1 MSRYFKLSINLPP
14 LRDRL
19 RSPLVLAG
27 FILGLAALMAVGEA
41 WAGFPSP
48 AERAAPRPLAPPK
61 KAPLKKPSPQPLLL
75 QEEALPVDEV
85 HPDVPTPGAP
95 VKIEMEVESLETI
108 DPDSVGVLGENEG
121 GFGTDMWVATPRPL
135 VEHLLP
141 RLPVRTDSITKQDL
155 VRRLLLS
162 TASVP
167 AGPALGPSLLS
178 LRVERLMEMGDTAA
192 VNELLRLA
200 QPQLADEV
208 LLRAHLDNLLLVNDS
223 AGACS
228 QIRALIS
235 QYQDIYWRRTLL
247 FCQALSG
254 EHDRAQLGLSLMRER
269 GEEDPVFSNL
279 NGALL
284 GDWNG
289 QVESL
294 PDPTPLYMAM
304 FRAAGLHLP
313 NDVITVSD
321 PALLRAI
328 AVYPHAD
335 TEIRLAAAERAEA
348 AGILDT
354 VALAQ
359 IYGSLEFSA
368 EELEKALTLS
378 ETYPGPRGR
387 ALLLRAA
394 HLQGVPTAKA
404 EVLLTFL
411 ERARKDDLYGPVARL
426 IQPLLENITPSS
438 ELIWFA
444 EEAGRALIYVGR
456 PGLAKSWLDLA
467 EAEAKTLPEAQDAYV
482 RLWILSKLAD
492 EYDAVVW
499 DGEIVESWMMGAAPS
514 SPWMAVE
521 EVEAVA
527 ADVAGAEGEL
537 VVETGPALDEARNDS
552 GDKGDDNRP
561 DPHLVAVVL
570 SLFDALGEPI
580 GIDHWQILVN
590 NDLVET
596 SAGEMPG
603 KLPPPAL
610 FYGLRLASEELR
622 LAETVLLALIVL
634 GEEGLEEINPIILND
649 VVNRMRMIGL
659 DSEARSLAIEAAIK
673 AGL

>member
-1 MSRYFKLSINLPP
+1 MFAVAILT
-14 LRDRL
+14 
-19 RSPLVLAG
+19 LAG
-27 FILGLAALMAVGEA
+27 LMAGSEA
-41 WAGFPSP
+41 WAGFSSPS
-48 AERAAPRPLAPPK
+48 ETAAPRPLAPPK
-61 KAPLKKPSPQPLLL
+61 KKPEAMPSPRPLLL
-75 QEEALPVDEV
+75 REKAPPVEEP

-108 DPDSVGVLGENEG
+108 DPDSVGVLDENEG
-121 GFGTDMWVATPRPL
+121 GFGADMWAATSRPL
-135 VEHLLP
+135 IEHLLP
-141 RLPVRTDSITKQDL
+141 RLPVRTASMAKQDL
-155 VRRLLLS
+155 IRRLLLS

-167 AGPALGPSLLS
+167 AGPASGPSLLS
-178 LRVERLMEMGDTAA
+178 LRVERLMEMGNMAA

-200 QPQLADEV
+200 RPQLTDET
-208 LLRAHLDNLLLVNDS
+208 LLLAHLDNLLLVNDS

-228 QIRALIS
+228 QIRAVIS

-254 EHDRAQLGLSLMRER
+254 EHERARLGLSLMRER
-269 GEEDPVFSNL
+269 GEEDPVFSSL
-279 NGALL
+279 IGALL

-289 QVESL
+289 QIESL

-313 NDVITVSD
+313 NDVIAVSD

-335 TEIRLAAAERAEA
+335 IEIRLAAAERAEA

-359 IYGSLEFSA
+359 IYASLEFSA

-378 ETYPGPRGR
+378 ETYSGPRGR

-404 EVLLTFL
+404 EVLLTLL
-411 ERARKDDLYGPVARL
+411 ERARKDDLYGPVTRL
-426 IQPLLENITPSS
+426 IQPLLENINPSS

-444 EEAGRALIYVGR
+444 EEAGRALIFVGR

-467 EAEAKTLPEAQDAYV
+467 EAEAKTLPEAAEAYV
-482 RLWILSKLAD
+482 HLWILSKLAD
-492 EYDAVVW
+492 EYDSVTW
-499 DGEIVESWMMGAAPS
+499 NGEILESWLMGASPL
-514 SPWMAVE
+514 SPWMAA
-521 EVEAVA
+521 EAVA
-527 ADVAGAEGEL
+527 PDDVEGDL
-537 VVETGPALDEARNDS
+537 VAATGTVQDQAQDE
-552 GDKGDDNRP
+552 GIEKRP
-561 DPHLVAVVL
+561 DPRLVAVVL
-570 SLFDALGEPI
+570 SLFDALGEPV
-580 GIDHWQILVN
+580 GIRHWQILVN

-596 SAGEMPG
+596 STGGMSG

-622 LAETVLLALIVL
+622 LGETVLFALIVL

-649 VVNRMRMIGL
+649 VINRMRLIGL
-659 DSEARSLAIEAAIK
+659 DSEARSLAVEAAIR

>member
-1 MSRYFKLSINLPP
+1 MLRVFKVSKNSRSSGE
-14 LRDRL
+14 RL
-19 RSPLVLAG
+19 RSSSMLAG
-27 FILGLAALMAVGEA
+27 VILSLLGLMAGSEA
-41 WAGFPSP
+41 WAGFSSP
-48 AERAAPRPLAPPK
+48 VENTAPRPLT
-61 KAPLKKPSPQPLLL
+61 PLKKKPETKPSPRPLLL
-75 QEEALPVDEV
+75 REKAPPVEEP

-108 DPDSVGVLGENEG
+108 DPDSVGVLNENEG
-121 GFGTDMWVATPRPL
+121 GFGADMWAATSRPL

-141 RLPVRTDSITKQDL
+141 RLPVRTVSMTKQDL
-155 VRRLLLS
+155 IRRLLLS
-162 TASVP
+162 AASVP
-167 AGPALGPSLLS
+167 AGPASGPSLLS
-178 LRVERLMEMGDTAA
+178 LRVERLMEMGNTAA
-192 VNELLRLA
+192 VNELLLLA
-200 QPQLADEV
+200 RPQLTDEV

-228 QIRALIS
+228 QIRAVIS

-254 EHDRAQLGLSLMRER
+254 EHERARLGLSLMRER
-269 GEEDPVFSNL
+269 GEEDPVFSSL
-279 NGALL
+279 IGALL

-289 QVESL
+289 QIESL
-294 PDPTPLYMAM
+294 PAPTPLYMAM

-313 NDVITVSD
+313 NDVIAASD

-335 TEIRLAAAERAEA
+335 IEVRLAAAERAEA

-359 IYGSLEFSA
+359 IYASLEFSA

-404 EVLLTFL
+404 EVLLTLL
-411 ERARKDDLYGPVARL
+411 ERARKDDLYGPVTRL
-426 IQPLLENITPSS
+426 IQPLLENINPSS

-444 EEAGRALIYVGR
+444 EEAGRALIFVGR

-467 EAEAKTLPEAQDAYV
+467 EAEAKTLPEAAEAYV
-482 RLWILSKLAD
+482 HLWILSKLAD
-492 EYDAVVW
+492 EYDAVPW
-499 DGEIVESWMMGAAPS
+499 NGEILESWLMGASPL
-514 SPWMAVE
+514 SPWMAA
-521 EVEAVA
+521 EAVA
-527 ADVAGAEGEL
+527 PGDVDVEGEL
-537 VVETGPALDEARNDS
+537 VAETGTVQDQAQDE
-552 GDKGDDNRP
+552 GVKKRP

-570 SLFDALGEPI
+570 SLFDALGEPVGI
-580 GIDHWQILVN
+580 GHWQVLVN
-590 NDLVET
+590 NDLTET
-596 SAGEMPG
+596 DTGEMPG

-622 LAETVLLALIVL
+622 LGETVLFALIVL
-634 GEEGLEEINPIILND
+634 GEGGLEEVNLIILND
-649 VVNRMRMIGL
+649 VVNRMRLIGL
-659 DSEARSLAIEAAIK
+659 DSEARSLAVEAAIR